1 MLKQYCSPGVLSG
14 SGWKSELLVLW
25 LRRIL
30 LAHREAQLPLT
41 QTPRPP
47 TQPPPICSVLV
58 LALISQLSS
67 RVKARSSMRPESYS
81 RNSSSL
87 NGISFCVCA
96 LFLSKK
102 IFFLSTV
109 SKTIKIGTAWKPVAK
124 QGQRLFVGN
133 YRIVSYQYFF
143 FFFFSVEDR
152 VPHSLYHISF
162 LLGWFAFLHCL
173 IILS

>member
-1 MLKQYCSPGVLSG
+1 
-14 SGWKSELLVLW
+14 
-25 LRRIL
+25 
-30 LAHREAQLPLT
+30 
-41 QTPRPP
+41 
-47 TQPPPICSVLV
+47 
-58 LALISQLSS
+58 
-67 RVKARSSMRPESYS
+67 MRPESYS